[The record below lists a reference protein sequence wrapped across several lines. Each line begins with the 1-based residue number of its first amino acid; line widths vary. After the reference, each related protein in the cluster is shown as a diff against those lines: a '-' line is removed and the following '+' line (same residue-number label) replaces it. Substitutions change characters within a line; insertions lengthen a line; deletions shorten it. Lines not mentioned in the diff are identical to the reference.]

1 MRVLQFAFP
10 LVLLALAGAGT
21 ASARA
26 ASRGPAQCDGL
37 TGQKRSK
44 CLFEARR
51 NKSEDDGE
59 ADSRKPRPSSSSTS
73 SGSGS
78 ATRTELPSRPSAQPA
93 VWSRITVASPAG
105 FPLYDQLNASDSRLY
120 ASSDWAEGMDTVS
133 MVARKKLTCLLVVYT
148 MIEHARGN
156 SDYRAGSN
164 TYSDSVGALGIRGI
178 SSSRSLPSMETIRAE
193 FQSGNPVI
201 LWGPLTRNPSDP
213 FGHFILA
220 IGIDSDGKI
229 IAHDPYGSNRVTID
243 PTTRRV
249 SGSSA
254 ISVVEKYRTVR
265 L

>member
-1 MRVLQFAFP
+1 MRILNVAFP
-10 LVLLALAGAGT
+10 LVLLILTGVGGV
-21 ASARA
+21 SVGV

-44 CLFEARR
+44 CLLEARR
-51 NKSEDDGE
+51 NRSEDDGD
-59 ADSRKPRPSSSSTS
+59 AASRQLRPSSSSTS
-73 SGSGS
+73 SGSSS
-78 ATRTELPSRPSAQPA
+78 AARTEGPSRPSIPSAR
-93 VWSRITVASPAG
+93 WSRITVPSPAG
-105 FPLYDQLNASDSRLY
+105 FPLYDQLDASDSRLY
-120 ASSDWAEGMDTVS
+120 ASREWAEGTDTVS

-156 SDYRAGSN
+156 SDYRAGSG

-178 SSSRSLPSMETIRAE
+178 GSSRSLASMEPVRTE

-201 LWGPLTRNPSDP
+201 LWGPLTRSPADR

-220 IGIDSDGKI
+220 IGVDSDGKI
-229 IAHDPYGSNRVTID
+229 VAHDPYGQNRVTID
-243 PTTRRV
+243 PATRRV